1 MYGVLSIV
9 IFMGFGQAGAKRF
22 GVCLK
27 VMNWGW
33 RCKGALFIGKAGSDY
48 VILLYCDTLLQVML
62 GISCKRFYM
71 IPLFTILLLFY
82 VFEVRKAKSA
92 TQSVLMILTQ
102 C

>member
-1 MYGVLSIV
+1 MLKSHELGVAMQGGS
-9 IFMGFGQAGAKRF
+9 FHREGRF
-22 GVCLK
+22 GLCNTV
-27 VMNWGW
+27 
-33 RCKGALFIGKAGSDY
+33 
-48 VILLYCDTLLQVML
+48 LQVLL